1 MSGYVANNRDE
12 RPAPETPPYNG
23 AFDQQPHRQM
33 DRPTPLAPEPLPE
46 PPAQCVFAKPGS
58 LPQGTL
64 DYQSAVPAELAS
76 AYGQTAILATTDVQ
90 AAGGGLLLAR
100 AAGQL
105 VGGGSW
111 AIQTAAGAGGTA
123 AGSGA
128 AGAAGSGILATV
140 ATTTIGFVALLWP
153 SPMGGSDLY
162 PKSELEVLSTAKT
175 RLRFHVE
182 HDWVSGAVRTYG
194 FHTSSRS
201 GFDSVPVVAARAQG
215 DQAVVD
221 LGDGITILWTPQVD
235 PVAGNPPPPEDIQG
249 LTETVWIYPV
259 SENAALALENPI
271 YPTDYKDFIITFPD
285 HPGVQPVYVVLS
297 TQLEKNKAAGA
308 AFEQETYG
316 GFSEEME
323 ESAEQVT
330 VKTESGTRTR
340 LDMIGRDAEGNVACV
355 ECKASETA
363 PLTPNQRVAHPEIER
378 SGGVVVGK
386 GKPGFPGGTQIPPT
400 RVEIVRPKQP

>member
-1 MSGYVANNRDE
+1 
-12 RPAPETPPYNG
+12 
-23 AFDQQPHRQM
+23 
-33 DRPTPLAPEPLPE
+33 
-46 PPAQCVFAKPGS
+46 

-64 DYQSAVPAELAS
+64 DYESAVPAELAS

-90 AAGGGLLLAR
+90 AAGGGLMLAR

-111 AIQTAAGAGGTA
+111 AIQTTASAGGAA

-128 AGAAGSGILATV
+128 AGAAGSGILATA
-140 ATTTIGFVALLWP
+140 ATTAIGFVALLWP
-153 SPMGGSDLY
+153 TPMGGSDLY

-182 HDWVSGAVRTYG
+182 HDWMSGSVRTYG

-215 DQAVVD
+215 DQAVAD

-235 PVAGNPPPPEDIQG
+235 PTVGTPPPPQDIQG

-259 SENAALALENPI
+259 SDNSAQALENPI

-297 TQLEKNKAAGA
+297 TQLEKNKARGRE
-308 AFEQETYG
+308 FEDEHYGDFSSTRTETG
-316 GFSEEME
+316 RE
-323 ESAEQVT
+323 VT
-330 VKTESGTRTR
+330 VKTKSGTRTR
-340 LDMIGRDAEGNVACV
+340 IDMVGREPDGSISCV
-355 ECKASETA
+355 ECKSSDTA
-363 PLTPNQRVAHPEIER
+363 PLTPNQKVAFPEIEE
-378 SGGVVVGK
+378 SGAVVVGK
-386 GKPGFPGGTQIPPT
+386 GKPGSPGGTEIPPT
-400 RVEIVRPKQP
+400 KVDIVRPN

>member
-12 RPAPETPPYNG
+12 RPAPEIPKYSGN
-23 AFDQQPHRQM
+23 FDQQPHRQT
-33 DRPTPLAPEPLPE
+33 DRPSPLMPEPLPA
-46 PPAQCVFAKPGS
+46 PPAQCVFAKPSS
-58 LPQGTL
+58 LPLGVL
-64 DYQSAVPAELAS
+64 DYSSVVPAELAS

-105 VGGGSW
+105 VGGGTW
-111 AIQTAAGAGGTA
+111 AIQSAAGAGGAT

-128 AGAAGSGILATV
+128 AGAAGSGVLATA
-140 ATTTIGFVALLWP
+140 ATTAIGFVALLWP
-153 SPMGGSDLY
+153 SPMGSSDLY

-182 HDWVSGAVRTYG
+182 HDWTEGSIRTYG

-215 DQAVVD
+215 DQAVAD

-235 PVAGNPPPPEDIQG
+235 PAAGTPPPPEDIQG

-259 SENAALALENPI
+259 SENAAQALENPI
-271 YPTDYKDFIITFPD
+271 YPSDYKDFIITFPD

-297 TQLEKNKAAGA
+297 TQLEKNKTRGRE
-308 AFEQETYG
+308 FEDEVYGDYSSTRSETG
-316 GFSEEME
+316 RE
-323 ESAEQVT
+323 VT
-330 VKTESGTRTR
+330 VKTKSGTRTR
-340 LDMIGRDAEGNVACV
+340 IDMVGREPDGTISCV
-355 ECKASETA
+355 ECKSSDTA
-363 PLTPNQRVAHPEIER
+363 PLTPNQKVAFPEIEE
-378 SGGVVVGK
+378 SGAVVVGK
-386 GKPGFPGGTQIPPT
+386 GKPGFPGGTEIPPT
-400 RVEIVRPKQP
+400 KVDVVRPN